1 MKSYL
6 QSDWHGVGIEYVAW
20 QPIWSCCRC
29 SVLQVSWV
37 LGRAPVDEKGELA
50 IGAAVGAAAGLKK
63 G

>member
-1 MKSYL
+1 M
-6 QSDWHGVGIEYVAW
+6 GIEYVAW